1 MQEKGKEWSERFRY
15 SKDKNKKV
23 QNWWWKYWWR
33 WGKSQV
39 KLENYLKCNLNDLTV
54 FLKSLV
60 RMYLSTVSSRGSCL
74 ATLSHKVCHPQPS
87 PSWIMPATLSFWDY
101 PWNYCPY
108 ERSLEL
114 KTFWPTLCCSR
125 LLREADQM
133 TWHCL
138 AVVSVKRTIWWPNGT
153 FAALTTYRHSQVILC
168 SCQIHLQEW
177 ATASILAK
185 CFCCQ
190 YIPVY

>member
-1 MQEKGKEWSERFRY
+1 
-15 SKDKNKKV
+15 
-23 QNWWWKYWWR
+23 
-33 WGKSQV
+33 
-39 KLENYLKCNLNDLTV
+39 
-54 FLKSLV
+54 
-60 RMYLSTVSSRGSCL
+60 
-74 ATLSHKVCHPQPS
+74 
-87 PSWIMPATLSFWDY
+87 MPATLSFWDY

-125 LLREADQM
+125 LLRQADQM

-190 YIPVY
+190 YIPVYSLICNIPHPSCWIFLQFLMSTGVSGFHFSFDSNLIIILLFLRFSGS